1 MYKVIWLTKFRADM
15 PREEVLAWWRG
26 PHADLAKAT
35 PGMIRYVQSYW
46 TSALDDD
53 TQLPT
58 GELGAVRRPRR
69 ALVRRPRIVRA
80 RDGEPGVE
88 ALPRRR
94 PDRLRRLDPDRRRGG
109 RNGDHLDDVG
119 EDVASTAVTPSADAR
134 TGDRR
139 RARCG
144 P

>member
-1 MYKVIWLTKFRADM
+1 MYKVIWLTRFRSDL

-58 GELGAVRRPRR
+58 GELGQFDGHAEHWFADAESYRRG
-69 ALVRRPRIVRA
+69 
-80 RDGEPGVE
+80 DGERRV
-88 ALPRRR
+88 AAVPRRR
-94 PDRLRRLDPDRRRGG
+94 PDRLRRARR
-109 RNGDHLDDVG
+109 
-119 EDVASTAVTPSADAR
+119 
-134 TGDRR
+134 
-139 RARCG
+139 
-144 P
+144 